1 MPPIY
6 FASPAE
12 WRAWL
17 TSHHTTEDELWVGFY
32 RKATGKPTL
41 TWPESVDQALCFGW
55 IDGIRKTIDQER
67 YVIRFTRRRPKSD
80 WSLVNTRRVG
90 ELTRLGLM
98 RAAGT
103 KAFEGRRRAAS
114 YSYEQRI
121 APKFPAALEKRF
133 KAHRAAWTFFR
144 EQPPGYRR
152 LATFYVV
159 SAKQEATRLKRLER
173 LIGDSSA
180 GRRLGSLA
188 VRKK

>member
-1 MPPIY
+1 MQPIY

-17 TSHHTTEDELWVGFY
+17 ASHHATEDELWVGFY
-32 RKATGKPTL
+32 KKATGKPTL

-55 IDGIRKTIDQER
+55 IDGIRKTIDQDR
-67 YVIRFTRRRPKSD
+67 YVIRFTRRRARSD

-90 ELTRLGLM
+90 ELTELGLM
-98 RAAGT
+98 RPAGT
-103 KAFEGRRRAAS
+103 KAFEGRKRAAS

-121 APKFPAALEKRF
+121 APKFTAVLEKRF
-133 KAHRAAWTFFR
+133 KAHGAAWKFFR

-159 SAKQEATRLKRLER
+159 SAKQEATRLQRLER
-173 LIGDSSA
+173 LIADSSA
-180 GRRLGSLA
+180 GRRLGSLE